1 MSGSSSAA
9 IARSEVQLGVKECD
23 GRDGQP
29 AGEIA
34 AGRGGTAETRGGRNK
49 QPEGET
55 GRRAIGGNCLMP
67 ACTAPVQMMSP
78 APHSSPSTL
87 RSSLP
92 LYHSTQDQ
100 EPDIIPYSGPNF
112 NDAKARKGRIS
123 H

>member
-55 GRRAIGGNCLMP
+55 GRRAIGGELLNASLHRP
-67 ACTAPVQMMSP
+67 SADDVTRPPLFSINFTLF
-78 APHSSPSTL
+78 SSRVPT
-87 RSSLP
+87 
-92 LYHSTQDQ
+92 
-100 EPDIIPYSGPNF
+100 
-112 NDAKARKGRIS
+112 
-123 H
+123 